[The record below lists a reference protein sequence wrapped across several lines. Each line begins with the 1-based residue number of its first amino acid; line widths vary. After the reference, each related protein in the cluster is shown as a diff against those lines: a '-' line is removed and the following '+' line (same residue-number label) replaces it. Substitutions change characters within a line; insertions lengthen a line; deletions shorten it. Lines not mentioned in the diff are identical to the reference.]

1 MPPIRNA
8 GDLPGMSF
16 THGVINY
23 DPRQTEDRGQISSR
37 GLCSDE
43 ETFLFSFKVESKS
56 PCVLRCRAKK
66 GGPKSDERA
75 FSFCSFLK
83 SQLRLMH
90 SFSSKDVTYTMKH

>member
-16 THGVINY
+16 TNGVINY

-43 ETFLFSFKVESKS
+43 DTFVLF
-56 PCVLRCRAKK
+56 
-66 GGPKSDERA
+66 
-75 FSFCSFLK
+75 
-83 SQLRLMH
+83 
-90 SFSSKDVTYTMKH
+90 Y

>member
-56 PCVLRCRAKK
+56 PCVLLLI
-66 GGPKSDERA
+66 ERG
-75 FSFCSFLK
+75 LK
-83 SQLRLMH
+83 RGARRVTSEH
-90 SFSSKDVTYTMKH
+90 SHFVRF